1 MHATRIWF
9 WMASLAFCLLTSSAV
24 IALDDAP
31 TKTAK
36 GPLNALDRVNA
47 FLSLLDETQK
57 AKTVLPFDSEK
68 RVEWHFI
75 PMNSRKGLPLMEM
88 NAQQRKTAMQLLRAC
103 LSPEGFQ
110 KSQDIMN
117 LERLLKQIEG
127 NKGTNE
133 RNPDKY
139 YVTVFGSPDAGQR
152 WGLSFEGH
160 HLSLN
165 FVFQGSRIVDSTP
178 QFMAA
183 NPARIATDYEGFPQG
198 TQVLEPEQ
206 QLAFQL
212 LGSLNE
218 AQRGT
223 ALLPDAPPAELVNAA
238 TPQPLR
244 LSAPGL
250 HAGDMNEQQ
259 QDLLKQLLMAYTSKM
274 KKRIS
279 GQRWQLIE
287 EAGWDKISFAWQ
299 GGLKAGEKHYYAI
312 QGPTFMV
319 EYINVQPDAAG
330 NPANHIHCVWRDLT
344 GDFDL
349 PID

>member
-1 MHATRIWF
+1 MQ
-9 WMASLAFCLLTSSAV
+9 ASPKFLFFAALTFCVLSSQTMSA
-24 IALDDAP
+24 DDAP
-31 TKTAK
+31 SRSDK
-36 GPLNALDRVNA
+36 GPLTPLDRANS
-47 FLSLLDETQK
+47 FLSLLDDNQK
-57 AKTVLPFDSEK
+57 TKTLMPFDSER

-75 PMNSRKGLPLMEM
+75 PMTSRKGLPLMEM
-88 NAQQRKTAMQLLRAC
+88 NGPQRKAAMQLLRSC

-110 KSQDIMN
+110 KSENIMD

-127 NKGTNE
+127 GRGTNE

-139 YVTVFGSPDAGQR
+139 YVTLFGTPDTNQR

-165 FVFQGSRIVDSTP
+165 FVFQGGKIVDSTP

-183 NPARIATDYEGFPQG
+183 NPAKIASAYDGFPEG
-198 TQVLEPEQ
+198 TQVLEAEQ

-212 LGSLNE
+212 LESLNE
-218 AQRGT
+218 TQRSQ
-223 ALLPDAPPAELVNAA
+223 ALLPDEPPSELINAGK
-238 TPQPLR
+238 PQPIR
-244 LSAPGL
+244 NTAAGISAGALSEP
-250 HAGDMNEQQ
+250 QQ
-259 QDLLKQLLMAYTSKM
+259 ETLKQLLTAYTSKM
-274 KKRIS
+274 KKRVAR
-279 GQRWQLIE
+279 QRWEMIE
-287 EAGWDKISFAWQ
+287 EGGWDKITFAWQ
-299 GGLKAGEKHYYAI
+299 GGLKAGQKHYYMI

-349 PID
+349 SAQ